1 MGPDTESLISKAAG
15 EYRRQAT
22 LTGPAMPR
30 RSVCAP
36 MVMAFSLYRRPPP
49 LRSNIMQLLSW
60 LRQRMATQLRTRQSR
75 KRRSP
80 HYRPRLEHLE
90 CRWVPSTL
98 RVNHDFNVHAAA
110 DTTDPHGTLAWAVAN
125 AQNGDTILLTG
136 DVKQTGITLTG
147 SELILTQKNLTI
159 ETDVDVGAVTISG
172 GNLSRVFEIA
182 SGASVTLDN
191 VIITGGNAVA
201 NNPATAASEG
211 GGGGI
216 VVDSGATL
224 MVSGSALSG
233 NSAVTNLAFGG
244 TDGEGGGISNLG
256 TLTVSGST
264 VSGNSIGQYGRGSG
278 ITNYGTLT
286 VSGSTISNNSGGE
299 FGGGIWSR
307 GTLTVTTSNV
317 SGNSV
322 LPFGNGGGIY
332 NDSSSTATITS
343 SMIYGNSAGDYA
355 GGILNAGTMTLI
367 GSTVS
372 GNSAPFGGGIM
383 NAGTMTV
390 SGCTI
395 SGNSAGQ
402 FGGGI
407 WNGPNGNGQGSTLT
421 ISNTTLSGNSATLEG
436 GGIFNDAATVYITNG
451 STVCGNSAP
460 AGADLYDFD
469 KLGSV
474 SISSDSKVCI
484 IATGP

>member
-1 MGPDTESLISKAAG
+1 MGGQI
-15 EYRRQAT
+15 
-22 LTGPAMPR
+22 
-30 RSVCAP
+30 RSTP
-36 MVMAFSLYRRPPP
+36 
-49 LRSNIMQLLSW
+49 
-60 LRQRMATQLRTRQSR
+60 SR
-75 KRRSP
+75 KRHGAPR
-80 HYRPRLEHLE
+80 YCLRLETLE
-90 CRWVPSTL
+90 GRCVPSTL
-98 RVNHDFNVHAAA
+98 RVNHDLNIHAAA
-110 DTTDPHGTLAWAVAN
+110 DTTAPHGTLAWAVAN

-159 ETDVDVGAVTISG
+159 EADIDVGAVTISG

-191 VIITGGNAVA
+191 VIITGGNAFA
-201 NNPATAASEG
+201 NNPASAAADSE
-211 GGGGI
+211 GGGI

-224 MVSGSALSG
+224 MVSSSTLAG

-244 TDGEGGGISNLG
+244 TTGDGGAISNFG

-264 VSGNSIGQYGRGSG
+264 VSGNSIGQYGRGAG

-286 VSGSTISNNSGGE
+286 VSGCTVSNNSGGE

-307 GTLTVTTSNV
+307 GTLNVTTSTV

-322 LPFGNGGGIY
+322 LPFGDAGGIY
-332 NDSSSTATITS
+332 SDSSSTATITS
-343 SMIYGNSAGDYA
+343 SKISGNSAGDYA

-372 GNSAPFGGGIM
+372 GNSAPFGGGIT
-383 NAGTMTV
+383 NGGTMTV
-390 SGCTI
+390 CGCTI

-407 WNGPNGNGQGSTLT
+407 WNGPNENGQGGMLT
-421 ISNTTLSGNSATLEG
+421 ISNTTISANSATLKG
-436 GGIFNDAATVYITNG
+436 GGIFNDTATVDITNG
-451 STVCGNSAP
+451 STVTGNIAP
-460 AGADLYDFD
+460 AGADLYN
-469 KLGSV
+469 LGTFF
-474 SISSDSKVCI
+474 ISSDSTVGVI
-484 IATGP
+484 GP